1 MHEIAAMQGA
11 VSDALTALKQSGGRR
26 VTHVYL
32 TLGASGHLTEEA
44 ARQHFALLSQGTPVA
59 NAQLVITWLPASY
72 QCFSC
77 RNQFESLAPAD
88 AVACPQCGGVA
99 LETAHQDVCWVEAI
113 EIDSGDDGEPTDGAA
128 LALASQGTGE

>member
-11 VSDALTALKQSGGRR
+11 VSDVLTALKQSGGRR

-32 TLGASGHLTEEA
+32 TLGASGHLTEAA

-59 NAQLVITWLPASY
+59 DASLVITWLPASY

-77 RNQFESLAPAD
+77 LNHFESLAPAD

-99 LETAHQDVCWVEAI
+99 LETGHQDICWVDAI
-113 EIDSGDDGEPTDGAA
+113 EIDSGGDGEPADTVA
-128 LALASQGTGE
+128 LALASQGTGK

>member
-11 VSDALTALKQSGGRR
+11 VSDVLDALKRSGGRKI
-26 VTHVYL
+26 TSVYL

-44 ARQHFALLSQGTPVA
+44 ARQHFAALAQGTPA
-59 NAQLVITWLPASY
+59 AGAELIFTWLPATY

-77 RNQFESLAPAD
+77 LNQFESLAPAD
-88 AVACPQCGGVA
+88 DVVCPECGGVA

-113 EIDSGDDGEPTDGAA
+113 DVEGNDEGEAA
-128 LALASQGTGE
+128 NASALVSAAQET